1 MKILM
6 IEDSKSDYFLVKT
19 LIEEYSNE
27 NVDINWKIRLE
38 DGISELNK
46 DNYDLI
52 LLDLSLPDS
61 FGINTFLKLQSLS
74 KGIPIA
80 VLTGNQD
87 EDFAILAVRNGAID
101 YITKNNLNPAVLR
114 RVLKYGLEQSSN
126 FEALQKSKQAFQK
139 YFDFSNDAA
148 FIMDCNT
155 GIVYDINYT
164 MYNLLGYKKKP
175 NIGKHYSKI
184 FANTKLFLQD
194 NFLETIKINGSI
206 HTSVSFPKAKGGY
219 LFVDV
224 SASIVPWGMNKAI
237 LFIVR
242 DAERR
247 LELEKCL
254 IEINVQLE
262 NLIKK
267 SINHASNKEALE
279 ILKSS
284 AFQKFQQAKEE
295 IASFSEKE
303 RQTKYLRKAYIEEV
317 KKCYGLIDVNYLEPM
332 EENIDDISKKH
343 LQSIFDLIDSLTKSM
358 EVAYLVEQ
366 IHSDRAFSLKKD
378 RIVLPK
384 ILHSIEQSI
393 VNSPLSNRQ
402 VKIIYAG
409 DDEILLHNGLVIRSL
424 LSNLIDVI
432 SKISIDEQITVKN
445 RIRDDFYEISILGEF
460 SPTIFQ
466 FNNTKMINN
475 SGSFRS
481 ISINLKL
488 IDFIIKSINGNIK
501 IQPYKNNKS
510 QLSVLLPQNN
520 T

>member
-1 MKILM
+1 M

-19 LIEEYSNE
+19 LIEGYSNE
-27 NVDINWKIRLE
+27 NVDINWQIRLE
-38 DGISELNK
+38 DGLSELNK
-46 DNYDLI
+46 DNFDLI
-52 LLDLSLPDS
+52 LLDLALPDS
-61 FGINTFLKLQSLS
+61 FGINTFLKMQSLA

-87 EDFAILAVRNGAID
+87 EDYAILAVRNGAID
-101 YITKNNLNPAVLR
+101 YISKNNLNSSVLR
-114 RVLKYGLEQSSN
+114 RVLKYGLEQNSN
-126 FEALQKSKQAFQK
+126 CEALQKSKQAFQK
-139 YFDFSNDAA
+139 YFDFSHDAA
-148 FIMDCNT
+148 FVMDCNT

-184 FANTKLFLQD
+184 FSNTKLFLQD

-206 HTSVSFPKAKGGY
+206 YNSVSFPKAKGGY

-237 LFIVR
+237 LFLLR
-242 DAERR
+242 DAEKR

-267 SINHASNKEALE
+267 SINNKSNKETLE

-284 AFQKFQQAKEE
+284 ASQKFQQAKEE
-295 IASFSEKE
+295 IASFSEQE
-303 RQTKYLRKAYIEEV
+303 RQSKSLRKAYIEEV
-317 KKCYGLIDVNYLEPM
+317 KKYYGLIDINYLEPID
-332 EENIDDISKKH
+332 ENLDEISKKH
-343 LQSIFDLIDSLTKSM
+343 LQNIFELIDSLTKSM
-358 EVAYLVEQ
+358 EVASLIEQ
-366 IHSDRAFSLKKD
+366 IHSDREFSFKKD
-378 RIVLPK
+378 KIVLPK

-393 VNSPLSNRQ
+393 VNSPLSYRS
-402 VKIIYAG
+402 VKINYEG
-409 DDEILLHNGLVIRSL
+409 GDEILLHNGLIIRSL
-424 LSNLIDVI
+424 LNNLIDVI
-432 SKISIDEQITVKN
+432 SKISIDEQITITN
-445 RIRDDFYEISILGEF
+445 RTRDDFYEISILGEF
-460 SPTIFQ
+460 SPNIFQ
-466 FNNTKMINN
+466 FINTKMINN
-475 SGSFRS
+475 SGFFQS

-510 QLSVLLPQNN
+510 QLSIFVPQNY